1 MCQSILLVYYIFN
14 FFWSICFFSFGW
26 YLFSFIWLLLL
37 WVLIFNTIASF
48 YEINKTAADLENAV
62 SITAAQQS
70 DSFYIL
76 FRYDI
81 SWDIESS
88 PLCLLFILTEDTD
101 LTSLVSMI
109 ATLCACVCVRWEV
122 EEDIK

>member
-1 MCQSILLVYYIFN
+1 MCQSIFLLYYIFN
-14 FFWSICFFSFGW
+14 FFSFVFLQSKIFFYW
-26 YLFSFIWLLLL
+26 NI
-37 WVLIFNTIASF
+37 V
-48 YEINKTAADLENAV
+48 DLQNAV

-76 FRYDI
+76 FHYDI

-88 PLCLLFILTEDTD
+88 PLCLLFILTEDKD

-122 EEDIK
+122 EEDIKWKAFFTVIGYFQINK